1 MMKPL
6 RYIDMILLACAAVF
20 SCIAS
25 VSAAAQE
32 TGTFMKNPAETRTM
46 SLAGAGVVSLDD
58 VSVLDNAALAPFSL
72 NRFSAGVSCR
82 SWMRNVSGGGMSS
95 YSMSARYGLRKAGTF
110 YLGVRSLKMPPFEQ
124 TDDYGNV
131 IDDSSSPLDMAF
143 EAGYAYR
150 FCGDFSAALTA
161 RYLRLDPGCGDPA
174 DAVSF
179 DAGLAWRHMFSGVLE
194 DLAAIAQ
201 LKNFATSP
209 DYGAGRRR
217 LPWQVNAGVSAGLLF
232 GGHNRFRAGASLDI
246 PVAPECGGLSP
257 DRGVSASFGAE
268 YSYCRMVYARGGY
281 RLGSHSSGE
290 QCWGSVGLGFRFWHM
305 TLDGAWI
312 LAQSSSPLRNTFSGT
327 LSVWF

>member
-1 MMKPL
+1 MKPI
-6 RYIDMILLACAAVF
+6 RSIDIILIACGAAF

-32 TGTFMKNPAETRTM
+32 TGTFMRNPAESRTM

-95 YSMSARYGLRKAGTF
+95 YSMSARYTSDKAGTL

-124 TDDYGNV
+124 TDDCGNV
-131 IDDSSSPLDMAF
+131 IDDSSSPLAMAF

-150 FCGDFSAALTA
+150 FLGDFSAALTA
-161 RYLRLDPGCGDPA
+161 RYLRLDPGYGDA
-174 DAVSF
+174 ANAVSF

-201 LKNFATSP
+201 LKNFGTSP
-209 DYGAGRRR
+209 DYGAGRRS
-217 LPWQVNAGVSAGLLF
+217 LPWQVNAGVSAGLLL

-268 YSYCRMVYARGGY
+268 YSYRRMVYARGGY
-281 RLGSHSSGE
+281 HLGSHSSGE
-290 QCWGSVGLGFRFWHM
+290 QSWGSVGLGFRFWHM
-305 TLDGAWI
+305 TLDAAWI

>member
-1 MMKPL
+1 MKPI
-6 RYIDMILLACAAVF
+6 RHIDIILIACGAAF

-25 VSAAAQE
+25 VSASAQE
-32 TGTFMKNPAETRTM
+32 TGTFMRNPAESRTM

-58 VSVLDNAALAPFSL
+58 VSVLDNAALAPFSM

-95 YSMSARYGLRKAGTF
+95 YSMSVRYGLRKAGTS

-161 RYLRLDPGCGDPA
+161 RYLRLDPGCGDAA

-201 LKNFATSP
+201 LKNFGTSP
-209 DYGAGRRR
+209 DYGSGRRS

-232 GGHNRFRAGASLDI
+232 GNHNRFRAGASLDI

-268 YSYCRMVYARGGY
+268 YSYRRMVYARGGY
-281 RLGSHSSGE
+281 HLGNHSSGE
-290 QCWGSVGLGFRFWHM
+290 QSWGSVGLGFRFWHM
-305 TLDGAWI
+305 TLDAAWI
-312 LAQSSSPLRNTFSGT
+312 LAPSSSPLRNSASGT

>member
-1 MMKPL
+1 MKPI
-6 RYIDMILLACAAVF
+6 RSIDIILIACGAAF
-20 SCIAS
+20 SCMAS
-25 VSAAAQE
+25 VSASAQE
-32 TGTFMKNPAETRTM
+32 TGTFMRNPAESRTM

-58 VSVLDNAALAPFSL
+58 VSVLDNAALAPFSMD
-72 NRFSAGVSCR
+72 RFSAGVSCR

-161 RYLRLDPGCGDPA
+161 RYLRLDPGCGDAA

-179 DAGLAWRHMFSGVLE
+179 DAGLAWRHDFSGVLE
-194 DLAAIAQ
+194 DVAAIAQ
-201 LKNFATSP
+201 LKNFGTSP
-209 DYGAGRRR
+209 DYGSGRRS

-232 GGHNRFRAGASLDI
+232 GNHNRFRAGTSLDI

-268 YSYCRMVYARGGY
+268 YSYRRMVYARGGY
-281 RLGSHSSGE
+281 RLGNHSSGE
-290 QCWGSVGLGFRFWHM
+290 QRWGSVGLGFRFWHM
-305 TLDGAWI
+305 TLDAAWI
-312 LAQSSSPLRNTFSGT
+312 LAPSSSPLRNSASGT

>member
-1 MMKPL
+1 MKPI
-6 RYIDMILLACAAVF
+6 RRIDIILIACGAAF
-20 SCIAS
+20 SCMAS
-25 VSAAAQE
+25 VSASAQE
-32 TGTFMKNPAETRTM
+32 TGTFMKNPAESRTM

-58 VSVLDNAALAPFSL
+58 VSVLDNAALAPFSMD
-72 NRFSAGVSCR
+72 RFSAGVSCR
-82 SWMRNVSGGGMSS
+82 SWMRNVSGGRMSS
-95 YSMSARYGLRKAGTF
+95 YSMSARYTSDNAGTF

-124 TDDYGNV
+124 TDDCGNV

-150 FCGDFSAALTA
+150 FLGDFSAALTA

-201 LKNFATSP
+201 LKNFGTSP

-232 GGHNRFRAGASLDI
+232 GNHNRFRAGASLDI

-268 YSYCRMVYARGGY
+268 YSYRRMVYARGGY
-281 RLGSHSSGE
+281 HLGNHSSGE
-290 QCWGSVGLGFRFWHM
+290 QRWGSVGLGFRFWHM
-305 TLDGAWI
+305 TLDAAWI
-312 LAQSSSPLRNTFSGT
+312 LAPSSSPLRNSASGT

>member
-1 MMKPL
+1 MKQI
-6 RYIDMILLACAAVF
+6 RSIDIILIACGAAF
-20 SCIAS
+20 SCMAS

-32 TGTFMKNPAETRTM
+32 TGTFMRNPAESRTM

-95 YSMSARYGLRKAGTF
+95 YSMSARYTSDNAGTF

-131 IDDSSSPLDMAF
+131 VDDSSSPLDMAF

-150 FCGDFSAALTA
+150 FLGDFSAALTA
-161 RYLRLDPGCGDPA
+161 RYLRLDPGYGDA
-174 DAVSF
+174 ANAVSF

-201 LKNFATSP
+201 LKNFGTSP
-209 DYGAGRRR
+209 DYGAGRRS

-232 GGHNRFRAGASLDI
+232 GNHNRFRAGALLDI
-246 PVAPECGGLSP
+246 PVAKACGGLSP
-257 DRGVSASFGAE
+257 SRGVSASFGAE
-268 YSYCRMVYARGGY
+268 YSYRRMVYARGGY
-281 RLGSHSSGE
+281 HFGNQSSGE
-290 QCWGSVGLGFRFWHM
+290 QRWGSAGLGFRFWHM
-305 TLDGAWI
+305 TLDAAWI
-312 LAQSSSPLRNTFSGT
+312 FAPSSSPLRNSVSGT

>member
-1 MMKPL
+1 MKPI
-6 RYIDMILLACAAVF
+6 RRINIILIACGAAF
-20 SCIAS
+20 SCMAS
-25 VSAAAQE
+25 VSASAQE
-32 TGTFMKNPAETRTM
+32 TGTFMKNPAESRTM

-58 VSVLDNAALAPFSL
+58 VSVLDNAALAPFSMD
-72 NRFSAGVSCR
+72 RFSTGVSCR

-95 YSMSARYGLRKAGTF
+95 YSMSARYTSDNAGTF

-150 FCGDFSAALTA
+150 FLGDFSAALTA
-161 RYLRLDPGCGDPA
+161 RYLRLEPGYGDA
-174 DAVSF
+174 ANVVSF

-201 LKNFATSP
+201 LKNFGTSP
-209 DYGAGRRR
+209 DYGAGRRS

-268 YSYCRMVYARGGY
+268 YSYRRMVYARGGY
-281 RLGSHSSGE
+281 RLGSHTSGE

-305 TLDGAWI
+305 TLDAAWI
-312 LAQSSSPLRNTFSGT
+312 LAPSSSPLRNSASGT

>member
-1 MMKPL
+1 MKPI
-6 RYIDMILLACAAVF
+6 RSIDIILIACGAAF

-25 VSAAAQE
+25 VSASAQE
-32 TGTFMKNPAETRTM
+32 TGTFMRNPSESRTM

-58 VSVLDNAALAPFSL
+58 VSVLDNAALSPFSL

-95 YSMSARYGLRKAGTF
+95 CSMSARYTSDKAGTF

-161 RYLRLDPGCGDPA
+161 RYLRLDPGCGDA
-174 DAVSF
+174 ANAVSF
-179 DAGLAWRHMFSGVLE
+179 DAGLAWRHDFSGVLE
-194 DLAAIAQ
+194 DLAAIVQ
-201 LKNFATSP
+201 LKNFGTSP
-209 DYGAGRRR
+209 DYGAGRRS

-232 GGHNRFRAGASLDI
+232 CNHNRFRAGASLDI

-268 YSYCRMVYARGGY
+268 YSYRRMVYARGGY
-281 RLGSHSSGE
+281 HLGNHSSGE

-305 TLDGAWI
+305 TLDAAWI
-312 LAQSSSPLRNTFSGT
+312 LAPSSSPLRNSASGT

>member
-1 MMKPL
+1 MKPI
-6 RYIDMILLACAAVF
+6 RQIDIILIACGAAF
-20 SCIAS
+20 SCIAF

-32 TGTFMKNPAETRTM
+32 TGTLMKNPAESRTM

-95 YSMSARYGLRKAGTF
+95 YSMSVRYGLRKAGTF

-131 IDDSSSPLDMAF
+131 IDDSLSPLDMAF

-161 RYLRLDPGCGDPA
+161 RYLRLDPGCGDA
-174 DAVSF
+174 ANAVSF

-201 LKNFATSP
+201 LKNFGTSP
-209 DYGAGRRR
+209 DYGAGRRS

-232 GGHNRFRAGASLDI
+232 CNHNRFRAGASLDI

-268 YSYCRMVYARGGY
+268 YSYRRMIYARGGY

-305 TLDGAWI
+305 TLDAAWI
-312 LAQSSSPLRNTFSGT
+312 LAPSSSPLHNSASGT

>member
-1 MMKPL
+1 MKPI
-6 RYIDMILLACAAVF
+6 RSIDIILIACGAAF
-20 SCIAS
+20 SCMAS
-25 VSAAAQE
+25 VSASAQE
-32 TGTFMKNPAETRTM
+32 TGTFMKNPAESRTM
-46 SLAGAGVVSLDD
+46 SLAGAGVVLLDD

-95 YSMSARYGLRKAGTF
+95 YSMSARYTSDKAGTF

-131 IDDSSSPLDMAF
+131 IDDSSTPLDMAF

-161 RYLRLDPGCGDPA
+161 RYLRLDPGFGDA
-174 DAVSF
+174 ANAVSF
-179 DAGLAWRHMFSGVLE
+179 DAGLAWRHMFSGVIE

-201 LKNFATSP
+201 LKNFGTSP
-209 DYGAGRRR
+209 DYGSGRRS
-217 LPWQVNAGVSAGLLF
+217 LPRQVNAGVSAGLLF
-232 GGHNRFRAGASLDI
+232 GKHNRFRAGASLDI

-268 YSYCRMVYARGGY
+268 YSFRRMVYARGGY
-281 RLGSHSSGE
+281 HLGNQSSGE
-290 QCWGSVGLGFRFWHM
+290 QRWGSVGLGFRFWHM
-305 TLDGAWI
+305 TLDAAWI
-312 LAQSSSPLRNTFSGT
+312 LAPSSSPLHNSASGT

>member
-1 MMKPL
+1 MKPI
-6 RYIDMILLACAAVF
+6 RRIDIILIACGAAF
-20 SCIAS
+20 SCMAS
-25 VSAAAQE
+25 VSASAQE
-32 TGTFMKNPAETRTM
+32 TGTFMKNPAESRTM

-95 YSMSARYGLRKAGTF
+95 YSMSARYTSDKAGTF

-131 IDDSSSPLDMAF
+131 IDDSSTPLDMAF

-161 RYLRLDPGCGDPA
+161 RYLRLDPGCGDA
-174 DAVSF
+174 ANAVSF
-179 DAGLAWRHMFSGVLE
+179 DVGLAWRHMLSGVLE
-194 DLAAIAQ
+194 DVAAIAQ
-201 LKNFATSP
+201 LKNFGTSP
-209 DYGAGRRR
+209 DYGSGRRS

-232 GGHNRFRAGASLDI
+232 GKHNRFRAGASLDI

-268 YSYCRMVYARGGY
+268 YSFRRMVYARGGY
-281 RLGSHSSGE
+281 HLGNQSSGE
-290 QCWGSVGLGFRFWHM
+290 QRWGSVGLGFRFWHM
-305 TLDGAWI
+305 TLDAAWI

>member
-1 MMKPL
+1 MKPI
-6 RYIDMILLACAAVF
+6 RRIDIILIACGAAF
-20 SCIAS
+20 SCMAS
-25 VSAAAQE
+25 VSASAQE
-32 TGTFMKNPAETRTM
+32 TGTFMKNPAESRTM

-58 VSVLDNAALAPFSL
+58 VSVLDNAALAPFSMD
-72 NRFSAGVSCR
+72 RFSAGVSCR
-82 SWMRNVSGGGMSS
+82 SWMRNVSGGRMSS
-95 YSMSARYGLRKAGTF
+95 YSMSARYTSDNAGTF

-124 TDDYGNV
+124 TDDCGNV

-150 FCGDFSAALTA
+150 FLGDFSAALTA
-161 RYLRLDPGCGDPA
+161 RYLRLDPGYGDA
-174 DAVSF
+174 SNAVSF

-201 LKNFATSP
+201 LKNFGTSP
-209 DYGAGRRR
+209 DYGAGRRS

-232 GGHNRFRAGASLDI
+232 GNHNRFRAGASLDI

-268 YSYCRMVYARGGY
+268 YSYRRMVYARGGY
-281 RLGSHSSGE
+281 HLGNHSSGE
-290 QCWGSVGLGFRFWHM
+290 QSWGSVGLGFRFWHM
-305 TLDGAWI
+305 TLDAAWI
-312 LAQSSSPLRNTFSGT
+312 LAPSSSPLRNSASGT

>member
-1 MMKPL
+1 MKPI
-6 RYIDMILLACAAVF
+6 RSIDIILIACGAAF

-32 TGTFMKNPAETRTM
+32 TGTFMRNPAESRTM

-161 RYLRLDPGCGDPA
+161 RYLRLDPGCGNPA

-201 LKNFATSP
+201 LKNFGTSP

-232 GGHNRFRAGASLDI
+232 GSHNRFRAGASLDI

-268 YSYCRMVYARGGY
+268 YSYRRMVYARGGY
-281 RLGSHSSGE
+281 HLGNHSSGD

-305 TLDGAWI
+305 TLDAAWI
-312 LAQSSSPLRNTFSGT
+312 LAPSSSPLHNSASGT

>member
-1 MMKPL
+1 MKPI
-6 RYIDMILLACAAVF
+6 RRIDIILIACGAAF
-20 SCIAS
+20 SCMAS
-25 VSAAAQE
+25 VSASAQE
-32 TGTFMKNPAETRTM
+32 TGTFMRNPAESRTM

-72 NRFSAGVSCR
+72 NSFSAGVSCR

-95 YSMSARYGLRKAGTF
+95 YSMSARYTSDNAGTF

-124 TDDYGNV
+124 TDDCGNV

-150 FCGDFSAALTA
+150 FLGDFSAALTA
-161 RYLRLDPGCGDPA
+161 RYLRLDPGYGDAA

-201 LKNFATSP
+201 LKNFGTSP
-209 DYGAGRRR
+209 DYGAGRRS

-232 GGHNRFRAGASLDI
+232 GNHNRFRAGASLDI

-268 YSYCRMVYARGGY
+268 YSYRRMVYARGGY
-281 RLGSHSSGE
+281 HLGNHSSGE
-290 QCWGSVGLGFRFWHM
+290 QSWGSVGLGFRFWHM
-305 TLDGAWI
+305 TLDAAWI
-312 LAQSSSPLRNTFSGT
+312 LAPSSSPLRNSASGT

>member
-1 MMKPL
+1 MKPSGL
-6 RYIDMILLACAAVF
+6 NIILAICCVEFFCLAT
-20 SCIAS
+20 IT
-25 VSAAAQE
+25 AAAQE
-32 TGTFMKNPAETRTM
+32 TGVFMKNPADSRTM

-58 VSVLDNAALAPFSL
+58 VSVLDNAALSPFSQ
-72 NRFSAGVSCR
+72 NRFSAGFSCQ
-82 SWMRNVSGGGMSS
+82 SWMRNVLGGGMSS

-161 RYLRLDPGCGDPA
+161 RYLRLNPGYGDAA

-201 LKNFATSP
+201 LKNFGTSP
-209 DYGAGRRR
+209 DYGSGRRS

-268 YSYCRMVYARGGY
+268 YSFRRMVYARGGY
-281 RLGSHSSGE
+281 HLGNHSSGE
-290 QCWGSVGLGFRFWHM
+290 QSWGSVGLGFRFWHM
-305 TLDGAWI
+305 TLDAAWI
-312 LAQSSSPLRNTFSGT
+312 LAPSSSPLRNSASGT

>member
-1 MMKPL
+1 MKPI
-6 RYIDMILLACAAVF
+6 RQIDIILIACGAAF

-32 TGTFMKNPAETRTM
+32 TGTFMRNPAESRTM

-95 YSMSARYGLRKAGTF
+95 CSMSARYTSDKAGTF

-150 FCGDFSAALTA
+150 FCGDFSAAFTA
-161 RYLRLDPGCGDPA
+161 RYLRLDPGYGDAA

-201 LKNFATSP
+201 LKNFGTSP
-209 DYGAGRRR
+209 DYGAGRRS

-232 GGHNRFRAGASLDI
+232 GNHNSFRAGASLDI

-268 YSYCRMVYARGGY
+268 YSYRRMVYARGGY
-281 RLGSHSSGE
+281 RLGNHSSGE
-290 QCWGSVGLGFRFWHM
+290 QSWGSVGLGFRFWHM
-305 TLDGAWI
+305 TLDAAWI
-312 LAQSSSPLRNTFSGT
+312 LAASSSPLRNSASGT

>member
-1 MMKPL
+1 MKPI
-6 RYIDMILLACAAVF
+6 RRIDIILIACGAAF
-20 SCIAS
+20 SCMAS
-25 VSAAAQE
+25 VSASAQE
-32 TGTFMKNPAETRTM
+32 TGTFMKNPAESRTM

-58 VSVLDNAALAPFSL
+58 VSVLDNAALAPFSMD
-72 NRFSAGVSCR
+72 RFSAGVSCR
-82 SWMRNVSGGGMSS
+82 SWMRNVSGGRMSS
-95 YSMSARYGLRKAGTF
+95 YSMSARYTSDNAGTF

-124 TDDYGNV
+124 TDDCGNV

-150 FCGDFSAALTA
+150 FLGDFSAALTA

-201 LKNFATSP
+201 LKNFGTSP

-232 GGHNRFRAGASLDI
+232 GNHNRFRAGASLDI
-246 PVAPECGGLSP
+246 PVSPECGGMSP
-257 DRGVSASFGAE
+257 ERGVSASFGAE
-268 YSYCRMVYARGGY
+268 YSYRRMVYARGGY
-281 RLGSHSSGE
+281 HLGNHSSGE
-290 QCWGSVGLGFRFWHM
+290 QRWGSVGLGFRFWHM
-305 TLDGAWI
+305 TLDAAWI
-312 LAQSSSPLRNTFSGT
+312 LAPSSSPLRNSASGT